1 MTWTTAAPV
10 QKLRD
15 RWPMAN
21 IAVETLD
28 GWRRHQSS
36 RNAAVLAYYGFLSV
50 FPLVMVASA
59 VLNVVLRNDPDLR
72 DRILESA
79 FSEVPVI
86 GDQIRD
92 QVGTIGGDIA
102 AITIGVVIALWAAT
116 RAFNALQVAFDDVWE
131 VPVDDRD
138 NVALRRLK
146 AVAGGFAIG
155 SALVITGALTNLTGG
170 GPLGYWALNIAAL
183 GVNMAVL
190 TTMMRYL
197 TAATLTT
204 SMVWR
209 GALLSAFGLLGLHL
223 LGGFIV
229 RRYLASASDTAGT
242 FATVIALTAWI
253 NLLAIVSLLGA
264 ELNSARHRHRNGDTA
279 IDTVSM
285 GTVTR

>member
-28 GWRRHQSS
+28 GWRRHQTS

-59 VLNVVLRNDPDLR
+59 VLNVVLRNEPDLR
-72 DRILESA
+72 DRIMESA

-102 AITIGVVIALWAAT
+102 AITVGVVIALWAAT

-138 NVALRRLK
+138 NVAVRRLK

-155 SALVITGALTNLTGG
+155 LALVITGALTNLPGG
-170 GPLGYWALNIAAL
+170 GPLGFWALNIAAL

-190 TTMMRYL
+190 TTMMRYM

-204 SMVWR
+204 PMVWR

-285 GTVTR
+285 DTVTR

>member
-59 VLNVVLRNDPDLR
+59 VLNVVLRNEPDLR

-155 SALVITGALTNLTGG
+155 SALVITGALTNLPGG

-209 GALLSAFGLLGLHL
+209 GALFSAFGLLGLHL

-264 ELNSARHRHRNGDTA
+264 ELNSARHRHHNGDTA